1 MTQSTDRIEKQA
13 VLAAPPAR
21 VWEAISNSAEFG
33 TWFGVTFDGP
43 FAEGQPLFGRI
54 TPTRIDDV
62 VAKAQEPY
70 SGAVFEIVVERVE
83 PKQLFSF
90 RWHPFAIDPNFDYS
104 AEPMTLVTFAIAEQ
118 NGGTRLTVTETGFD
132 QLIEARR
139 AKTREMNDHGWAAQ
153 MMLITKYLATHA

>member
-21 VWEAISNSAEFG
+21 VWEAIGNSAEFG

-139 AKTREMNDHGWAAQ
+139 AKAREMNDHGWAAQ